1 MTITPMNSTEMIQWL
16 MDGLKDD
23 RFQKVF
29 DGGKKGDIF
38 SILKNYTATE
48 IAYKAELY
56 RRITDKSNIF

>member
-1 MTITPMNSTEMIQWL
+1 MNSTEMIQWL

-23 RFQKVF
+23 RFQEAF

-38 SILKNYTATE
+38 SILKNYTASE